1 MDNPEETVG
10 DADYVFLARVDEKT
24 GTEYKNTTQIETE
37 DGTKEISTPYTNY
50 KVTVLE
56 NMKGELETDTSIP
69 VQKAGGISEDGSSIV
84 TFDEDNLPAAG
95 QSYVFLAMHKKM
107 VLYLF
112 QARIQT

>member
-56 NMKGELETDTSIP
+56 I
-69 VQKAGGISEDGSSIV
+69 
-84 TFDEDNLPAAG
+84 
-95 QSYVFLAMHKKM
+95 
-107 VLYLF
+107 
-112 QARIQT
+112 

>member
-56 NMKGELETDTSIP
+56 NMKGEWRLTHLFPFKKPAES
-69 VQKAGGISEDGSSIV
+69 QKTE
-84 TFDEDNLPAAG
+84 
-95 QSYVFLAMHKKM
+95 
-107 VLYLF
+107 VLL
-112 QARIQT
+112 